1 MNARAATPESW
12 TTWRFRE
19 RSAFIGVLEGRVASA
34 GASPRL
40 PLAIRRGTQ
49 GDASRK
55 GILRTFRPS
64 KNHST
69 KIKRSRTRL
78 QLVLRANWCWDPL
91 LCAGGSAFLMRCLRT
106 PFREE
111 TTLLSV
117 RKIPFLEASP
127 RCGCCMTATLPL
139 VTRMF
144 LLGLKGK
151 TLPAAL
157 LAR

>member
-78 QLVLRANWCWDPL
+78 QLVLRANWCWRFSVPYEPL
-91 LCAGGSAFLMRCLRT
+91 
-106 PFREE
+106 
-111 TTLLSV
+111 
-117 RKIPFLEASP
+117 
-127 RCGCCMTATLPL
+127 
-139 VTRMF
+139 TRPKRR
-144 LLGLKGK
+144 LLGKRNFCLSALCGAITRPIGVSGGRQNRKHTGALKPVSAPGDRQRVK
-151 TLPAAL
+151 SESL
-157 LAR
+157 